1 LRPFISVV
9 MPTFNRKETLEHV
22 LPTLARQS
30 YPADSYE
37 ILLSDSGSQDGTED
51 FVKSLN
57 IDNFRF
63 ITGENRGRSGAR
75 NRGIRDAK
83 GDLILFTDADILA
96 DERLLEEHARLHEE
110 EKGVAVVGCEVQVD
124 SLEEYEDA
132 RAHPE
137 RRRTLHPPTRR
148 ELPWLYFLTGNASA
162 PKAAL
167 LEAGLFDESFTGY
180 GHEDLELGYRL
191 IRQRLRIRYNPA
203 AVNYHWHPVPFDEK
217 CAKMRMAGVS
227 TVRFYRKHRDPA
239 IPLLMGMNPVS
250 LALHSLL
257 AEDGWLLRLCRRKAE
272 SSHLC
277 SELVLQYHYLC
288 GVKEALAK
296 PA

>member
-1 LRPFISVV
+1 LKPFISVV
-9 MPTFNRKETLEHV
+9 IPTFNRKQTLEHV
-22 LPTLARQS
+22 LPTLARQT
-30 YPADSYE
+30 YPADLYE
-37 ILLSDSGSQDGTED
+37 ILLSDSGSADGTEE
-51 FVKSLN
+51 FVRSLN

-75 NRGIRDAK
+75 NRGVIEAK

-96 DERLLEEHARLHEE
+96 DEQLLEEHARLHEE
-110 EKGVAVVGCEVQVD
+110 ERNIAIVGCEVQVD
-124 SLEEYEDA
+124 SLEEYEEA

-137 RRRTLHPPTRR
+137 KRRRLHPETRR

-162 PKAAL
+162 PKADL
-167 LEAGLFDESFTGY
+167 VGAGLFDESFTGY

-191 IRQRLRIRYNPA
+191 RKRGMRIRYNPKA
-203 AVNYHWHPVPFDEK
+203 LNYHWHPVPFDEK

-227 TVRFYRKHRDPA
+227 TVRFYRKHRDPV
-239 IPLLMGMNPVS
+239 IPMLMGMNPFSMALQS
-250 LALHSLL
+250 LM
-257 AEDGWLLRLCRRKAE
+257 AEDGWLLRTCRGRVS

-296 PA
+296 AP